1 MQAARAAT
9 FRMYHQVRYSPF
21 PIQPKRRMR
30 FGRDVRCGWCGFKR
44 MKMKLILHNSQHI
57 NLDFKWTVYFSAD
70 IYIYIFIIFKYI
82 DRPASCVVQEFSIV
96 AGSEKTPYSLSV

>member
-30 FGRDVRCGWCGFKR
+30 FGRDVRCGWCG
-44 MKMKLILHNSQHI
+44 MKLILHNSQHI

-70 IYIYIFIIFKYI
+70 IYIYIYLFF
-82 DRPASCVVQEFSIV
+82 
-96 AGSEKTPYSLSV
+96 